1 MPRKLRSG
9 RKELPASKV
18 DGLSL
23 QDEMHEP
30 VRFIASASTP
40 AEPAIVRSLS
50 RLPGLNESELRILRK
65 KQNRL
70 RQSAFL
76 TAEATL
82 DVSRHATRALTS
94 TLIFAQHEA
103 GTAVCIDSRGW
114 ILTCAHCFGETP
126 EEWKAERLKWLLYY
140 NGLAVQVECRAW
152 DERRDLALAKI
163 VRIEIF
169 DERCRGSVTP
179 IFACV
184 PIAESM
190 STSSPIFCIGQPG
203 ADDLESV
210 SPRKTA
216 YDLVELSQGRLCGMV
231 AGADPQDNSDI
242 GALKHNAWTYW
253 GHSGAPLLRRS
264 DGALLGLHSSWD
276 DATAMRHGVPLI
288 AIRAFLR
295 EHLPTEPVDLTVP
308 ETREDVRGNLDIIV
322 IDSSD

>member
-1 MPRKLRSG
+1 M
-9 RKELPASKV
+9 E
-18 DGLSL
+18 
-23 QDEMHEP
+23 
-30 VRFIASASTP
+30 
-40 AEPAIVRSLS
+40 S
-50 RLPGLNESELRILRK
+50 RAP
-65 KQNRL
+65 
-70 RQSAFL
+70 
-76 TAEATL
+76 
-82 DVSRHATRALTS
+82 
-94 TLIFAQHEA
+94 
-103 GTAVCIDSRGW
+103 
-114 ILTCAHCFGETP
+114 
-126 EEWKAERLKWLLYY
+126 KWLLYY
-140 NGLAVQVECRAW
+140 NGLAVQVECQAW

-163 VRIEIF
+163 VRIEIL
-169 DERCRGSVTP
+169 DERQESVTP

-216 YDLVELSQGRLCGMV
+216 YDLVELSRGRLCGMV
-231 AGADPQDNSDI
+231 AGADPQDNSGI

-295 EHLPTEPVDLTVP
+295 EHLAEPVDLTVP
-308 ETREDVRGNLDIIV
+308 EAREDVRENRDIIV